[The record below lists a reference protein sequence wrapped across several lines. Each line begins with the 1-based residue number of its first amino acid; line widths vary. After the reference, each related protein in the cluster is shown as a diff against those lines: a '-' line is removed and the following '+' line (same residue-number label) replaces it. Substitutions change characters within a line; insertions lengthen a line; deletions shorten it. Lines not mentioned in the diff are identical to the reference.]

1 MAVPPVNLSSKVD
14 ADDEK
19 TDDGPKVT
27 SKQAP
32 AAEEEM
38 AVPPVNLSSKVDA
51 DDEKTDDGPK
61 VTSKQAPAAEEEMAV
76 PPVNLSSK
84 VDADDEKTDDGPKEF
99 GIRGSSLVDYSDT
112 DGTDEDCLNDQPLAP
127 CCDEGLPNLRRMKS
141 IRMKEVPDFSDALY
155 DSDDCTDGPSAQ
167 SKSEMALQRMH
178 KLEDLC
184 QPLSDSDESIV
195 EETDYEDSIK
205 DNSNE
210 QSDIEVV
217 PKLRMTKT
225 IQMKKAPDYSD
236 ALYDSSDDS
245 AEDPSTW
252 SKSEMAS
259 QRPRRSCLRPR
270 LLKLKLVHKRTSK
283 MQVWQKVRGQTTRPS
298 PHHHKKAPL
307 PKTRGGS
314 LLKREMLVYQKLRN
328 QKTRPAPH
336 PYKRG
341 PPQKA
346 RVGGFQ
352 KRDINKLLLK
362 EPGQQKNVLQ

>member
-1 MAVPPVNLSSKVD
+1 
-14 ADDEK
+14 
-19 TDDGPKVT
+19 
-27 SKQAP
+27 
-32 AAEEEM
+32 
-38 AVPPVNLSSKVDA
+38 
-51 DDEKTDDGPK
+51 
-61 VTSKQAPAAEEEMAV
+61 
-76 PPVNLSSK
+76 
-84 VDADDEKTDDGPKEF
+84 
-99 GIRGSSLVDYSDT
+99 
-112 DGTDEDCLNDQPLAP
+112 
-127 CCDEGLPNLRRMKS
+127 MKS